1 MRFRTLASVF
11 LICAAAVSFA
21 RVPSRS
27 SRALDPA
34 YSTALA
40 AANRFLQAWQVQD
53 HETAIV
59 MLTDAARQHT
69 SPEHLQ
75 DFFSP
80 GPQAAY
86 EIAHGK
92 RLGAAQYVFP
102 AVLFGFS
109 GTPSRPRYCK
119 IIVVRTGK
127 EDWAVDRLP

>member
-1 MRFRTLASVF
+1 M
-11 LICAAAVSFA
+11 SFA
-21 RVPSRS
+21 RVPARNSRS
-27 SRALDPA
+27 LDPA

-80 GPQAAY
+80 RPQAAY

-92 RLGAAQYVFP
+92 RHGAAQYVFP

>member
-1 MRFRTLASVF
+1 
-11 LICAAAVSFA
+11 
-21 RVPSRS
+21 
-27 SRALDPA
+27 
-34 YSTALA
+34 
-40 AANRFLQAWQVQD
+40 
-53 HETAIV
+53 
-59 MLTDAARQHT
+59 
-69 SPEHLQ
+69 LQ

-109 GTPSRPRYCK
+109 GAPSRPRYCK
-119 IIVVRTGK
+119 IIVIRTGK